1 MFSCTEGDSGV
12 EGGPGRRRSPY
23 VIEYRPVGKGGGVGC
38 AYTAHLSQKDPPD
51 GVGKSSLK
59 NDTNLRGDGKIDS
72 SISRGRMP
80 QAPPPPLPQEPCVF
94 DICKAYHS
102 NTT

>member
-38 AYTAHLSQKDPPD
+38 AHTAHLSQKDPPD

-59 NDTNLRGDGKIDS
+59 NDTNLRGDGKIES
-72 SISRGRMP
+72 FNAFPVI
-80 QAPPPPLPQEPCVF
+80 
-94 DICKAYHS
+94 
-102 NTT
+102 